1 MVGNPHRPYVSS
13 QFDFM
18 DFGIN
23 SWEHAVGYFRPACFM
38 DFGESC
44 TLNCTAM
51 GQAALGMV
59 WRKARP
65 PYARQCHKPGP
76 VGNAL
81 PRARPPLAMPSQGHG
96 RRWQAIPAPGR
107 HWEGLAAGRPPLGNA
122 MPNARSHLALSRP
135 CSGRGRFGN
144 AVRRARAVLFHGALC
159 PRQNFA
165 TATMH
170 LARPCHGPGHPWRA
184 GVLSEAPGC
193 PWEGLS
199 TSPGAVQGGG
209 ALGKALLG
217 RPCQRPGRPCPH
229 CLHGFPRKLAR
240 IPGQTSK
247 TRFVLWASAEAHRKP
262 WPNMSSQLAVKT
274 FAANPLKILSNISFK
289 SRSRASQ
296 EHRAE
301 HLQPD
306 CLQGHRQAKRPKHL
320 QPDSLHGLVQNI
332 ARKSGR
338 PSSPKLSSGTSTTIP
353 GKHDRTCPARLY

>member
-1 MVGNPHRPYVSS
+1 MHIALHCNGPGRPGYGLAKGPAALCKAVP
-13 QFDFM
+13 QARP
-18 DFGIN
+18 
-23 SWEHAVGYFRPACFM
+23 SWQRPAAGPAA
-38 DFGESC
+38 FGD
-44 TLNCTAM
+44 AVP
-51 GQAALGMV
+51 G
-59 WRKARP
+59 ARP
-65 PYARQCHKPGP
+65 
-76 VGNAL
+76 AL
-81 PRARPPLAMPSQGHG
+81 ASHPRTRPTL
-96 RRWQAIPAPGR
+96 
-107 HWEGLAAGRPPLGNA
+107 GRPCRGPAPLGNA

-135 CSGRGRFGN
+135 CCGPGRFGN
-144 AVRRARAVLFHGALC
+144 AVRRARVVLFHGALC
-159 PRQNFA
+159 PRQSFA

-170 LARPCHGPGHPWRA
+170 LARPCQGPGHPWQCLAVGA